1 MLGNRFKRGTFHK
14 AFSKGMALIFIL
26 MFFFACGIVW
36 QVNPLQAAVLET
48 DTIEPILVLE
58 KIEAE
63 DAVAGGEFTLSF
75 VIRNLTNNPGFNST
89 LTFDV
94 KGNDQS
100 KGSYPFTVKPGQDLT
115 IDSIK
120 GGESRTVMVTF
131 LVDAEAQNKDYEL
144 LIDLTT
150 QDATFKK
157 SVKATAGIKV
167 PVTYDLTKPVLMIKD
182 VKINPANPD
191 VFEGFEASFVVENL
205 SKSTEARNV
214 IFTLV
219 GGDNFEV
226 TDISNRKNIMRIGK
240 GEQAVVTYKLKAKD
254 TKAGNAVTL
263 KMGFDYQAN
272 KTEAIEESV
281 NLPLPEEE
289 IEIGAKPRVIVNK
302 YTLSAEKVLAGN
314 TVTLRLYIENTNQR
328 AVKNVKIS
336 LGVIK
341 IEDSATGT
349 TTTGGTVF
357 SPVNSSNSF
366 FIDYIPS
373 KTVLQKD
380 IDLYVDP
387 NAVAKTYIV
396 PVDIEYEDRQGTNL
410 TCEEQ
415 VNIPV
420 TQECKLQIIST
431 EVPPQCSVG
440 EMIPVSAEFVNV
452 GKVALGNFLVTVEGD
467 FEKENGTYFV
477 GNLEIGA
484 SDYYQGMIIPQKEG
498 TLEGK
503 VVFNYIDNNNK
514 DVRVEQPFTVE
525 VMAQQMPP
533 KGMEGGMGP
542 EMPGKPG
549 MPMDGKS
556 GAGGGFVN
564 LLKTKGLTIL
574 LILVIVV
581 EAFYIL
587 RMRRKRAS
595 EEFFNE

>member
-1 MLGNRFKRGTFHK
+1 MLGNMLKRGTNN
-14 AFSKGMALIFIL
+14 KGITLVLIL

-58 KIEAE
+58 KIDAE

-75 VIRNLTNNPGFNST
+75 IIRNLTNNPGFNST

-167 PVTYDLTKPVLMIKD
+167 PVTYDLTKPVLMVKE

-191 VFEGFEASFVVENL
+191 ILEGFTASFVVENL

-219 GGDNFEV
+219 GGDNFKV
-226 TDISNRKNIMRIGK
+226 IDISNRKNIMRIGK
-240 GEQAVVTYKLKAKD
+240 GEQTVVTYQLKAKD
-254 TKAGNAVTL
+254 TKTTNAVTL

-272 KTEAIEESV
+272 KEEAIEESI

-289 IEIGAKPRVIVNK
+289 MEIGTKPRVIVNK

-366 FIDYIPS
+366 FIDYIPG

-431 EVPPQCSVG
+431 DVPPQCSVG

>member
-1 MLGNRFKRGTFHK
+1 MLGNMLKRGTNN
-14 AFSKGMALIFIL
+14 KGITLVLIL

-58 KIEAE
+58 KIDAE
-63 DAVAGGEFTLSF
+63 GARAGDEFTLSF
-75 VIRNLTNNPGFNST
+75 IIRNLTNNPGFNST

-167 PVTYDLTKPVLMIKD
+167 PVTYDLTKPVLMVKE

-191 VFEGFEASFVVENL
+191 ILEGFTASFVVENL

-219 GGDNFEV
+219 GGDNFKV
-226 TDISNRKNIMRIGK
+226 IDISNRKNIMRIGK
-240 GEQAVVTYKLKAKD
+240 GEQTVVTYQLKAKD
-254 TKAGNAVTL
+254 TKTTNAVTL

-272 KTEAIEESV
+272 KEEAIEESI

-289 IEIGAKPRVIVNK
+289 MEIGTKPRVIVNK

-366 FIDYIPS
+366 FIDYIPG

-431 EVPPQCSVG
+431 DVPPQCSVG

>member
-1 MLGNRFKRGTFHK
+1 MLGNMLKRGTNN
-14 AFSKGMALIFIL
+14 KGITLVLIL

-58 KIEAE
+58 KIDAE

-75 VIRNLTNNPGFNST
+75 IIRNLTNNPGFNST

-157 SVKATAGIKV
+157 SVKATASIKV
-167 PVTYDLTKPVLMIKD
+167 PVTYDLTKPVLMVKE

-191 VFEGFEASFVVENL
+191 ILEGFTASFVVENL

-219 GGDNFEV
+219 GGDNFKV
-226 TDISNRKNIMRIGK
+226 IDISNRKNIMRIGK
-240 GEQAVVTYKLKAKD
+240 GEQTVVTYQLKAKD
-254 TKAGNAVTL
+254 TKTTNAVTL

-272 KTEAIEESV
+272 KEEAIEESI

-289 IEIGAKPRVIVNK
+289 MEIGTKPRVIVNK

-366 FIDYIPS
+366 FIDYIPG

-431 EVPPQCSVG
+431 DVPPQCSVG